1 MTLFGTG
8 IGNLAWVQL
17 WQVTVLA
24 LGVGLA
30 SRLFCRRRPHLAYVL
45 WMLVLLKSLTPPI
58 WASPTGIFS
67 WAALALPPA
76 TTLEITASASA
87 DQDRISLLYGPGP
100 GGQATDER
108 SANAGSVPPATPA
121 AIRRESPRAAAGLPW
136 SRIMTALGLLWLLG
150 AAVCAAL

>member
-1 MTLFGTG
+1 MTPFETG
-8 IGNLAWVQL
+8 IGHPAWVQL
-17 WQVTVLA
+17 WQVAGLA

-100 GGQATDER
+100 RGPATDER
-108 SANAGSVPPATPA
+108 SATRGGVLRASAA
-121 AIRRESPRAAAGLPW
+121 AIP
-136 SRIMTALGLLWLLG
+136 
-150 AAVCAAL
+150 